1 MYEVPNDWQDLIE
14 EEESDYAQE
23 MLSAYGP
30 FSVVLY
36 SRVKKLN
43 LFSTESDNGFL
54 GSLAG
59 FYTDNMH
66 NIGNEKSLQNI
77 KDLVQQFPPIPKLL
91 KLFEHY
97 RQTVK
102 ETVFFKLA
110 IDILENFYKK
120 TEEPVYTELR
130 SQVLPFAI
138 KFYSS
143 LNKLIINEINEL
155 IKSYVSRSKSLR
167 EV

>member
-23 MLSAYGP
+23 MLSTYGP

-43 LFSTESDNGFL
+43 LFSAESDNGFL
-54 GSLAG
+54 DSLAN

-66 NIGNEKSLQNI
+66 DIGNERSLQNL

-91 KLFEHY
+91 KLFK
-97 RQTVK
+97 RRKQTVK

-120 TEEPVYTELR
+120 TEEPVYAKLR
-130 SQVLPFAI
+130 SQVFPLAI

-143 LNKLIINEINEL
+143 LNELIINEINEL
-155 IKSYVSRSKSLR
+155 IKSYVNRSEGLCD
-167 EV
+167 V